1 MTARPLCAL
10 ALFLACSSDP
20 PAAPPLQPTDS
31 TSPRGAAAPDAASVV
46 FTGVVIA
53 GESIDIA
60 PRIAGRIAR
69 VHVRVGDLVTA
80 DQVVAEMDPTQARE
94 ELRAA
99 EAALAAASAAYQQA
113 QIDVEDATRKLALET
128 RSVEAGISP
137 TQNLDAARLESKR
150 AAALAERAR
159 STRTLE
165 AARAQTVRDHVTET
179 RLRSP
184 IPGTVATR
192 YRDAGNRID
201 AGLPILRIVGRGH
214 TRLRFAVPPDLAHLA
229 PIGARLTA
237 TFDTRSTPATAVVH
251 HIAPTLD
258 PASGL
263 IFVEAELAPDVS
275 NSDLRPGL
283 AAWVRPD

>member
-1 MTARPLCAL
+1 MTARPLCTL
-10 ALFLACSSDP
+10 ALLLACRSDP
-20 PAAPPLQPTDS
+20 PAAPPQATDPS
-31 TSPRGAAAPDAASVV
+31 TPRGSASPDAASPIV

-80 DQVVAEMDPTQARE
+80 DQIVAEMDPTQARE

-99 EAALAAASAAYQQA
+99 EAALAASSAAYQQA
-113 QIDVEDATRKLALET
+113 QIDVEDAIRKLALET

-150 AAALAERAR
+150 AAASAERAR
-159 STRTLE
+159 STRALE

-237 TFDTRSTPATAVVH
+237 TFDTRPTPATAVVH

-263 IFVEAELAPDVS
+263 IFIEAELTPDAS
-275 NSDLRPGL
+275 NADLRPGL
-283 AAWVRPD
+283 AAWVRP